1 MMNGRRNN
9 LTTAK
14 RLILKKGREKPVKH
28 KHPWIFSGAVER
40 IEGDP
45 APGETIEIR
54 SFGGEFLA
62 QGAYSP
68 ESQIRARVW
77 SWLQDEDISVDFFR
91 SKVKQAIKYR
101 EHIKHDSPMKRLIHA
116 ESDSLPGL
124 VVDQYG
130 EVLVLQLLSVGSEL
144 WREDLIQILTEE
156 TRAKSIY
163 ERSDVEV
170 RKLEGL
176 EPRTGL
182 VFGQEIDELLRI
194 EQGGLQYWI
203 DIRNGHKTGYYL
215 DQRENREIVGG
226 LCSGLSVLDCFCYS
240 GGFSMQA
247 LKNGAESVTLIDES
261 AGALKLAEKH
271 MISNQL
277 PVEHMTT
284 QKGDV
289 FEVLRKFRDQAKSF
303 DVIIMDPPKFAPTA
317 SFADRAARG
326 YKDINL
332 LAFKLLKPGGLL
344 ATFSC
349 SGGISRDFFLR
360 ILSGAALDAGVNA
373 RIQLHMGQSADHSI
387 NLSFPEGTYLKGYGI
402 RVDKEEV

>member
-1 MMNGRRNN
+1 MKNRRGNN
-9 LTTAK
+9 LTAAK
-14 RLILKKGREKPVKH
+14 RLTLKKGREKPIKY

-40 IEGDP
+40 VDGDP

-62 QGAYSP
+62 HGAFSP

-77 SWLQDEDISVDFFR
+77 SWRQDQAIVADFFR
-91 SKVKQAIKYR
+91 SKIKKAIQYRDKIKY
-101 EHIKHDSPMKRLIHA
+101 DYPMKRLIHA
-116 ESDSLPGL
+116 ESDGLPGL
-124 VVDQYG
+124 IVDQYG
-130 EVLVLQLLSVGSEL
+130 DVLVMQLLSVGPEL
-144 WREDLIQILTEE
+144 WRDELIQILVEE
-156 TRAKSIY
+156 TGARSIY
-163 ERSDVEV
+163 ERSDVKV

-182 VFGQEIDELLRI
+182 LFGLEPEELLPI

-203 DIRNGHKTGYYL
+203 DVRKGHKTGYYL
-215 DQRENREIVGG
+215 DQRSNRNKVAK
-226 LCSGLSVLDCFCYS
+226 LCSGLNVLDCFCYS

-247 LKNGAESVTLIDES
+247 LKNGAESVTLVDES
-261 AGALKLAEKH
+261 ESALKLAEKH
-271 MISNQL
+271 ILSNQL
-277 PVEHMTT
+277 PGDCMET

-303 DVIIMDPPKFAPTA
+303 DVIILDPPKFAPTA

-387 NLSFPEGTYLKGYGI
+387 NLRFPEGTYLKGYGI
-402 RVDKEEV
+402 RVEKEEV

>member
-1 MMNGRRNN
+1 LINRKGIK

-14 RLILKKGREKPVKH
+14 RLILKKGREKPLKH

-40 IEGDP
+40 VEGDP
-45 APGETIEIR
+45 APGETVEIR

-62 QGAYSP
+62 HGAYSP
-68 ESQIRARVW
+68 ESQIQARVW
-77 SWLQDEDISVDFFR
+77 NWLQDQDVSVDYFR
-91 SKVKQAIKYR
+91 SKIKQAIQYR
-101 EHIKHDSPMKRLIHA
+101 EQIKYDYPMKRLIHA
-116 ESDSLPGL
+116 ESDGLPGL

-130 EVLVLQLLSVGSEL
+130 EVLVLQLLSVGSDL
-144 WREDLIQILTEE
+144 WRDDLIQILAEE
-156 TRAKSIY
+156 TGAKSIY
-163 ERSDVEV
+163 ERSDVVV

-182 VFGQEIDELLRI
+182 LFGQEIEELLHI

-203 DIRNGHKTGYYL
+203 DIRKGHKTGYYL
-215 DQRENREIVGG
+215 DQRFNREVVGE

-247 LKNGAESVTLIDES
+247 LKNGAESVTLVDES

-271 MISNQL
+271 ILSNQL
-277 PVEHMTT
+277 PVERMTT

-303 DVIIMDPPKFAPTA
+303 DVIILDPPKFAPTA
-317 SFADRAARG
+317 SFANRAARG

-349 SGGISRDFFLR
+349 SGGISREFFLR

>member
-1 MMNGRRNN
+1 LINRKGIK

-14 RLILKKGREKPVKH
+14 RLILKKGREKPLKH

-40 IEGDP
+40 VEGDP
-45 APGETIEIR
+45 APGETVEIR

-62 QGAYSP
+62 HGSYSP
-68 ESQIRARVW
+68 ESQIQARVW
-77 SWLQDEDISVDFFR
+77 NWLQDQDVSVDYFR
-91 SKVKQAIKYR
+91 SKIKQAIQYR
-101 EHIKHDSPMKRLIHA
+101 EQIKYDYPMKRLIHA
-116 ESDSLPGL
+116 ESDGLPGL

-130 EVLVLQLLSVGSEL
+130 EVLVLQLLSVGSDL
-144 WREDLIQILTEE
+144 WRDDLIQILAEE
-156 TRAKSIY
+156 TGAKSIY
-163 ERSDVEV
+163 ERSDVVV

-182 VFGQEIDELLRI
+182 LFGQEIEELLHI

-203 DIRNGHKTGYYL
+203 DIRKGHKTGYYL
-215 DQRENREIVGG
+215 DQRVNREVVGE

-240 GGFSMQA
+240 GGFSTQA
-247 LKNGAESVTLIDES
+247 LKNGAESVTLVDES

-271 MISNQL
+271 ILSNQL
-277 PVEHMTT
+277 PVERMTT

-303 DVIIMDPPKFAPTA
+303 DVIILDPPKFAPTA
-317 SFADRAARG
+317 SFANRAARG

-349 SGGISRDFFLR
+349 SGGISREFFLR